1 MDNIRRTGKGG
12 FLVAVPMVIEEG
24 FNPAVDVLFKYPFV
38 QRFLSR
44 LIYALGRLPEIIDE
58 YCYPSPRLRE
68 FAYWTRDAIQSC
80 RVISLRGHPYMT
92 SAQFW
97 DFLATSPTCPHLGL
111 IYSTKFTQPPLLHL
125 LLG

>member
-1 MDNIRRTGKGG
+1 MFLRAPGLVDNIRRTGKGG

-80 RVISLRGHPYMT
+80 RVISLWGHP
-92 SAQFW
+92 
-97 DFLATSPTCPHLGL
+97 
-111 IYSTKFTQPPLLHL
+111 
-125 LLG
+125 